1 MAPSLPFPYFTEVET
16 VGLVVS
22 LHSSSI
28 ATQLPHSTALFWID
42 RKHTQALEG
51 STSNFEGRQL
61 LGKNLA
67 EEPCL
72 ILKHTIV
79 ATRNATV
86 VGIVENNLM
95 VFKVLTGLVD
105 K

>member
-28 ATQLPHSTALFWID
+28 ATQLPHSTALFWIE

-79 ATRNATV
+79 YICYYSSYQERY
-86 VGIVENNLM
+86 GSRDCG
-95 VFKVLTGLVD
+95 K
-105 K
+105 